1 VAAQS
6 IAASEIAENSIGSAG
21 VRMVESVPILDT
33 SEQKYKIPRKRLD
46 KPIEL
51 LSANESRKTDQVS
64 MFICVICGLLF
75 LNSFLC
81 LRLSREVAFS
91 HCSLYHNYSINH

>member
-33 SEQKYKIPRKRLD
+33 SDPIYPIFSVFHSLKYLI
-46 KPIEL
+46 
-51 LSANESRKTDQVS
+51 
-64 MFICVICGLLF
+64 GLLICIKAGILF
-75 LNSFLC
+75 TIFCMICILEISQDHLLN
-81 LRLSREVAFS
+81 FS
-91 HCSLYHNYSINH
+91 WENT